1 MKLLVGVVCALAAS
15 VAGAEGIERQLE
27 SHEHGKASMNVV
39 LAGQVLEI
47 EIKTPAANILGFEH
61 QPETGQQKQALAA
74 AVAQLNAPEGFIRLA
89 DEADCQL
96 SGADVD
102 SALLAQAYEE
112 EGEHHHDDHDE
123 EGHHDE
129 ESHHDDHDEEGH
141 HDAEHEGH
149 TDFELS
155 YQFKCQKPEALSGFS
170 LELFQQYPLMKQ
182 LEVQAISPA
191 GQSYQKLDVDNHW
204 VNF

>member
-1 MKLLVGVVCALAAS
+1 MKLLCGAVCALAAS

-39 LAGQVLEI
+39 LAGLVLEI
-47 EIKTPAANILGFEH
+47 EIKTPAANVLGFEH
-61 QPETGQQKQALAA
+61 QPETGQQKQTLAA

-89 DEADCQL
+89 DEAGCQL

-102 SALLAQAYEE
+102 SALLAQAHGE

-123 EGHHDE
+123 EGHHD
-129 ESHHDDHDEEGH
+129 
-141 HDAEHEGH
+141 AEHQGH
-149 TDFELS
+149 SDFELS

-191 GQSYQKLDVDNHW
+191 GQNYQKLDADNHW
-204 VNF
+204 VNL